1 MHCRIAASGLP
12 LLAAGVWWSRTDSFV
27 PGTEAVSLTEP
38 GPVANREK
46 SSRRPP
52 APLNKDTLS
61 ADLVASV
68 VVFLVALPLCM
79 GIAIASGVPPA
90 LGLIT
95 GIVGGLVVGFL
106 AGSPLQV
113 SGPAA
118 GLAVLVFQLV
128 EDFGLAALG
137 VAVLGGGLIQ
147 LVAGLLKFGRW
158 FRAVS
163 PAVIG
168 GMLAGIG
175 VLIFASQ
182 FHVMLD
188 QKPKANGLLNLAH
201 IPAAIFDGLFPIDGS
216 SHELAAVIGT
226 TTILSIVLWNRFR
239 PAAVKVVP
247 GPLTAVV
254 VATAAAAI
262 FRLPIQY
269 VEVPEN
275 LLDSL
280 NIPTADA
287 FALLQQPAFLGQL
300 VAFALIASAETL
312 LCAAAVDRMHSGP
325 RTDYDRELAAQG
337 FGNMLCG
344 AVGALPMTGVIV
356 RSSANVEA
364 GGKTRYSAIFHGVW
378 LLALVAALPFVLEL
392 IPTSALGAILV
403 YTGYRLASP
412 DKVVAM
418 WKRGPGEAVV
428 FVGTVI
434 AIVATDLLS
443 GVLIGVTLA
452 LAKVLWL
459 MAQLKVTIYE
469 EGDNRLDV
477 VLQGAATFIRLPQ
490 LAQSLEGLPLGM
502 EVHLHVGGLAYID
515 HACIDLLNDWQPK
528 YEEDGGTVIV
538 EWDAVNARR
547 YNTLVQ
553 TESIN
558 PRSST
563 VPPAEV
569 AS

>member
-1 MHCRIAASGLP
+1 M
-12 LLAAGVWWSRTDSFV
+12 
-27 PGTEAVSLTEP
+27 
-38 GPVANREK
+38 
-46 SSRRPP
+46 
-52 APLNKDTLS
+52 
-61 ADLVASV
+61 
-68 VVFLVALPLCM
+68 
-79 GIAIASGVPPA
+79 
-90 LGLIT
+90 
-95 GIVGGLVVGFL
+95 
-106 AGSPLQV
+106 
-113 SGPAA
+113 
-118 GLAVLVFQLV
+118 
-128 EDFGLAALG
+128 
-137 VAVLGGGLIQ
+137 IQ

-188 QKPKANGLLNLAH
+188 QKPKANGLLNLAY
-201 IPAAIFDGLFPIDGS
+201 IPVAIFDGLFPIDGS
-216 SHELAAVIGT
+216 SHELAAVIGM

-239 PAAVKVVP
+239 PTAVKVVP

-254 VATAAAAI
+254 IATAAAAI
-262 FRLPIQY
+262 FGLPIQY

-280 NIPTADA
+280 NIPTPDA
-287 FALLQQPAFLGQL
+287 FALLRQPGFIGQL
-300 VAFALIASAETL
+300 VALALIASAETL

-364 GGKTRYSAIFHGVW
+364 GGKTRYSAIFHGAW
-378 LLALVAALPFVLEL
+378 LLALVVALPFILEM

-428 FVGTVI
+428 FVGTVV
-434 AIVATDLLS
+434 AIVATDLLT
-443 GVLIGVTLA
+443 GVLIGVALA
-452 LAKVLWL
+452 LGKVLWL
-459 MAQLKVTIYE
+459 MAQLKVTIYDE
-469 EGDNRLDV
+469 EEADRLDV

-490 LAQSLEGLPLGM
+490 LAQSLEGLPHGR

-515 HACIDLLNDWQPK
+515 HACMDLLNDWQPK
-528 YEEDGGTVIV
+528 YEDDGGTVIV
-538 EWDAVNARR
+538 EWDAVHARR
-547 YNTLVQ
+547 HNTLVQ

-558 PRSST
+558 PRNSN